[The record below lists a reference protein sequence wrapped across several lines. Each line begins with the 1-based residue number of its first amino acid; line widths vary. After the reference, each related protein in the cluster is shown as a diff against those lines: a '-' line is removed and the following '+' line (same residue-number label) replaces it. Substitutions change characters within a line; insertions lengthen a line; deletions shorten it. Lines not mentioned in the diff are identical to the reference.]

1 MFCFKNV
8 SHSQTRKVH
17 HMESSSLCKI
27 PVVNLV
33 HFTHRPNFYGIRDVG
48 MCATAMKCTVDKVPF
63 MKRFDFTVI

>member
-33 HFTHRPNFYGIRDVG
+33 HFTHRPNFYGLRDVG
-48 MCATAMKCTVDKVPF
+48 LCVFLTEYDQNSTSVCDSHEMYC
-63 MKRFDFTVI
+63 